1 MPEGSRRFYFQ
12 VGHFVNME
20 RDLVCVPEYSPRWFR
35 VTRTTE
41 QRLASTLALT
51 LALTLAFLIPDAVRL
66 HMPYKKWLFL
76 FEM

>member
-1 MPEGSRRFYFQ
+1 MPEGLRRFYFQ

-51 LALTLAFLIPDAVRL
+51 LALLKPDAVRL
-66 HMPYKKWLFL
+66 RTPYKNWLFCL
-76 FEM
+76 KCR